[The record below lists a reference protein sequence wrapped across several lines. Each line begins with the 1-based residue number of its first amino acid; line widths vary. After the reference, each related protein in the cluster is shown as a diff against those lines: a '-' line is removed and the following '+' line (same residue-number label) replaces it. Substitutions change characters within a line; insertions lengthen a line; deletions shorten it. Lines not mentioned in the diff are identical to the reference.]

1 MRFILILSLMALLY
15 SCAPKPVETTA
26 PPPVQLPVIAVVSA
40 PANTYQDFF
49 ASLEGTLNV
58 DIRPQV
64 DGYLEKIYVDE
75 GAYVK
80 AGQPLFK
87 INDRVYAERS
97 NNTQSGLE
105 LAEANVQKAKVEIDR
120 LIPLVKNNVVSGLQ
134 LQTATAEYEA
144 AKASVASAKA
154 MQGNARIN
162 MGYTLI
168 TAPVNGYIGRI
179 PFKTGS
185 LVGKGELE
193 PLTVLSDV
201 HEIYAYF
208 SMSEPD
214 FMAFKNKFSGNTME
228 EKIKQVPLV
237 ELIMADN
244 QVYDQKGKIEIVE
257 GQFDKTMG
265 AISFRATFPNP
276 GGTLRTGN
284 TGKVRITHS
293 LSAALIIPQEATFEM
308 QDQVYVY
315 AVAAGN
321 KVTRKAIHVLGKTSH
336 YYYVDNGIP
345 AGDKIV
351 LAGTGNLKE
360 GAVIAPQLLSADSL
374 LKANPLY

>member
-1 MRFILILSLMALLY
+1 MRYISMLSLIVLFY
-15 SCAPKPVETTA
+15 SCSPKPVETA
-26 PPPVQLPVIAVVSA
+26 PPPIQLPVISVLSA
-40 PANTYQDFF
+40 PANTHQDFS
-49 ASLEGTLNV
+49 ASLEGSLNV
-58 DIRPQV
+58 EIRPQV
-64 DGYLEKIYVDE
+64 EGSLEKIYVDE

-87 INDRVYAERS
+87 INDRVYAEQS
-97 NNTQSGLE
+97 NNTTSGLA

-134 LQTATAEYEA
+134 LQTATAEYNA

-154 MQGNARIN
+154 MQGNAHIN

-179 PFKTGS
+179 PYKTGS
-185 LVGKGELE
+185 LVGKGEPE

-201 HEIYAYF
+201 NKIYAYF

-214 FMAFKNKFSGNTME
+214 FIAFKNKFPGNTIE

-244 QVYDQKGKIEIVE
+244 SVYAQKGKIEIVE

-265 AISFRATFPNP
+265 AINFRAAFPNP
-276 GGTLRTGN
+276 GGIIRTGN
-284 TGKVRITHS
+284 TGKVRITQA
-293 LSAALIIPQEATFEM
+293 LSSALIVPQEATFEM

-315 AVAAGN
+315 AVTDSN
-321 KVTRKAIHVLGKTSH
+321 KVTRKPIHVLGKTAG

-345 AGDKIV
+345 AGGKIV
-351 LAGTGNLKE
+351 LAGTGYVQE
-360 GAVIAPQLLSADSL
+360 GALITPQILSADSL
-374 LKANPLY
+374 LKANPLN